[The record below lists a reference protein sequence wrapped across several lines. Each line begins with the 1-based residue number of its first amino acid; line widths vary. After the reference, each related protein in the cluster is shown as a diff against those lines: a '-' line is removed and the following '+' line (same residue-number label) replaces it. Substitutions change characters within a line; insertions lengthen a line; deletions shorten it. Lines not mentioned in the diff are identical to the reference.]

1 MTLSSGIEILGVRVD
16 PVTYESATQTVFEA
30 ALAGNGCTV
39 TALAVHGLMEAVDTP
54 DFRERLGTFALVC
67 PDGQPLRWVL
77 NLRHG
82 ARLKDRV
89 YGPELMRRLCR
100 GAVQRSISIYLYG
113 SDSDTL
119 QALSY
124 SLKRD
129 YPGIVIAGTQAS
141 RFGRVSRDELATI
154 ASTMQDSGAQMCFVG
169 LGCPRQEVFTH
180 EVSEYLSF
188 PVIAVGAA
196 FSYLAGFDSE
206 PPRWV
211 QRAGLQWLHRLFRD
225 PVRLWRR
232 YLILNPRFVIGVV
245 REALFGRKN
254 GGSGKTTPG
263 FEGWA

>member
-1 MTLSSGIEILGVRVD
+1 MRLTSGVEILGVRVD
-16 PVTYESATQTVFEA
+16 LVTYESATARVLEA
-30 ALAGNGCTV
+30 AAAGNACTV
-39 TALAVHGLMEAVDTP
+39 TALAVHGLMEAVDVP
-54 DFRERLGTFALVC
+54 EFRERLKAFALVC

-100 GAVQRSISIYLYG
+100 GAVQRSIPIYLYG
-113 SDSDTL
+113 SDNDTL
-119 QALSY
+119 QALSC
-124 SLKRD
+124 SLKHD
-129 YPGIVIAGTQAS
+129 YPGIVVSGAQAS

-154 ASTMQDSGAQMCFVG
+154 ASTIRDSGAQMCFVG

-180 EVSEYLSF
+180 EVSEHLSL

-196 FSYLAGFDSE
+196 FRYLAGFDSE

-211 QRAGLQWLHRLFRD
+211 QRAGLQWLHRLLRD

-232 YLILNPRFVIGVV
+232 YIILNPRFAIGVI
-245 REALFGRKN
+245 RETLFGRKSE
-254 GGSGKTTPG
+254 GPEATAPG
-263 FEGWA
+263 FVGWA

>member
-1 MTLSSGIEILGVRVD
+1 MRLSSGVEILGVRVD
-16 PVTYESATQTVFEA
+16 PVTYESATERVLEA
-30 ALAGNGCTV
+30 ALTGSGCTV
-39 TALAVHGLMEAVDTP
+39 TALAVHGLMEAVDAP
-54 DFRERLGTFALVC
+54 DFRERLRTFALVC

-100 GAVQRSISIYLYG
+100 GAVQRSIPIYLYG

-119 QALSY
+119 QALAY

-129 YPGIVIAGTQAS
+129 YPGIVIAGAQAS

-154 ASTMQDSGAQMCFVG
+154 ALVIQDSGAQLCFVG

-180 EVSEYLSF
+180 EVSEHLSL
-188 PVIAVGAA
+188 PVVAVGAA
-196 FSYLAGFDSE
+196 FRYLAGFDSE

-211 QRAGLQWLHRLFRD
+211 QRAGLQWLHRLLRD

-245 REALFGRKN
+245 LEALFGRK
-254 GGSGKTTPG
+254 SGESEATAPG

>member
-1 MTLSSGIEILGVRVD
+1 VRLSSGIEILGVRVD
-16 PVTYESATQTVFEA
+16 PVTYESATERVLEA
-30 ALAGNGCTV
+30 ASAGDACTV
-39 TALAVHGLMEAVDTP
+39 TALAVHGLMEAVDAP
-54 DFRERLGTFALVC
+54 DFRERLGTFDLVC

-100 GAVQRSISIYLYG
+100 EAAQRSVPIFLYG
-113 SDSDTL
+113 SDYDTL
-119 QALSY
+119 KTLSCK
-124 SLKRD
+124 LKRD
-129 YPGIVIAGTQAS
+129 YPGIVIAGTQSS
-141 RFGRVSRDELATI
+141 RFGRVSRDELAKI
-154 ASTMQDSGAQMCFVG
+154 ALAIQDSGAQMCFVG
-169 LGCPRQEVFTH
+169 LGCPRQEVFTY
-180 EVSEYLSF
+180 EVSAHISF

-196 FSYLAGFDSE
+196 FRYLAGFDSE

-211 QRAGLQWLHRLFRD
+211 QRAGLQWLHRLLRD

-245 REALFGRKN
+245 REALFGRKD
-254 GGSGKTTPG
+254 GKGEERVPG